1 MDPAAWVGTAG
12 VETLAHVRAAMG
24 LLAAKHEVE
33 VDEVVSMVWQ
43 HAQEDCVRHGDDP
56 LGVLLT
62 AVQRSIAAAREGER
76 RLMSQDAA
84 RRPSQLAAAQD
95 ARAQVGEL
103 EGLIEAARARGDVE
117 AIGPLLAAKDA
128 ARATERRSA
137 TVVRVAEVNESL
149 LIDSAPVSTGGLSEP
164 LRAVVGAL
172 TGAGWSP
179 RRAESV
185 VEAIAAS
192 SGGQHAMATGSATAA
207 KRLGEDEVFAGQVGL
222 GQSRWRAVVE
232 LVVGSRSRP
241 GVPVRVVLG
250 EPVEQVLAD
259 PVVVALAVRASGQTM
274 RQVA

>member
-1 MDPAAWVGTAG
+1 M
-12 VETLAHVRAAMG
+12 
-24 LLAAKHEVE
+24 
-33 VDEVVSMVWQ
+33 
-43 HAQEDCVRHGDDP
+43 RHGDDP

-232 LVVGSRSRP
+232 LVVGSR
-241 GVPVRVVLG
+241 
-250 EPVEQVLAD
+250 
-259 PVVVALAVRASGQTM
+259 
-274 RQVA
+274 